1 MQQVIG
7 DKEVVLWLSGSTTET
22 DVDDATYANGG
33 TASDFE
39 ATTVALT
46 LAF

>member
-1 MQQVIG
+1 MSI
-7 DKEVVLWLSGSTTET
+7 KIAET
-22 DVDDATYANGG
+22 DVDNATYTEGG
-33 TASDFE
+33 TSADFE